1 MIKLLGFM
9 PDADPSTPG
18 VLTDCVNCIPTDNGL
33 EGAPAEAD
41 AVVGLA
47 ALAAQCRGSAV
58 LTNTA
63 GIRRHFAGTQTD
75 MYELSGT
82 AWVDASRTAN
92 YTGSSENRWL
102 FDQFGNVALA
112 TNDTEKIQW
121 TSSGVF
127 QDVTAAPIAEVI
139 FTTDNFVVAL
149 NYNHTTFGDV
159 PDGWWCSA
167 YQDYSSW
174 TASVTTQA
182 TQGRLIGNGGP
193 LTAGLR
199 LGPYAVAYKAT
210 SLFLGSYVGS
220 PVVWQWERIPGD
232 VGCIGPEALCDI
244 GGAHIFVGED
254 NIWLFDGT
262 RPQPLATGQ
271 ARQWFYDNSAAS
283 LRFKTIVKFDRQ
295 NNRVWIFYVSASGS
309 ALDSALVYH
318 LTTQRWGRAN
328 HSIEAA
334 VNFVTPGITWDT
346 LSSLGATWD
355 SLPDVPWDSQLWQ
368 AGGRALAIFNVSHH
382 LQILGGA
389 STGGGITT
397 GDFGDD
403 AQVSMLRSSRL
414 RFIQA
419 PTSATSTGSSKMAE
433 GNPLMIAGSS
443 TLADGK
449 FDHRQS
455 GRFHR
460 ISYTMTGPFEVTG
473 VAPELIPQGGR

>member
-1 MIKLLGFM
+1 MIPLLGFL
-9 PDADPSTPG
+9 PDRDPSIPG
-18 VLTDCVNCIPTDNGL
+18 VITDCTNVVPTDNGL
-33 EGAPAEAD
+33 EGGPAQAA
-41 AVVGLA
+41 AVVGLS
-47 ALAAQCRGSAV
+47 ALTAQCRGSAV
-58 LTNTA
+58 LMNT
-63 GIRRHFAGTQTD
+63 GGTRRHFAGTQTD

-82 AWVDASRTAN
+82 AWLDVSRTAN

-121 TSSGVF
+121 TSAGVF
-127 QDVTAAPIAEVI
+127 QDVTAAPIARVV
-139 FTTDNFVVAL
+139 FTTDNFVMAL
-149 NYNHTTFGDV
+149 DYSHTTFGDV

-220 PVVWQWERIPGD
+220 PIVWQWERIPGD
-232 VGCIGPEALCDI
+232 VGCIGPEAVCDI

-254 NIWLFDGT
+254 NIWMFDGT

-271 ARQWFYDNSAAS
+271 VRQWFYDNSAAS
-283 LRFKTIVKFDRQ
+283 QRFRTIVKFDRQ
-295 NNRVWIFYVSASGS
+295 NNRVWIFYVSSSGS
-309 ALDSALVYH
+309 FLDSALVYH
-318 LTTQRWGRAN
+318 LTTQKWGRAN
-328 HSIEAA
+328 HSIEAV

-355 SLPDVPWDSQLWQ
+355 SLPDIPWDSQLWQ
-368 AGGRALAIFNVSHH
+368 AGGRALAVFNTSHE

-403 AQVSMLRSSRL
+403 TQVTMLRSSKL
-414 RFIQA
+414 RFIQS
-419 PTSATSTGSSKMAE
+419 PTSATSQASKKMAE
-433 GNPLMIAGSS
+433 GDALVISGTS

-460 ISYTMTGPFEVTG
+460 IAYTMTGPFEVVG
-473 VAPELIPQGGR
+473 VQPDLVPQGQR